1 MNLTGVV
8 LTQEGGFQVVFEYF
22 PVTPYTCKGGDRRLC
37 NEKGN
42 RYKDNDIGKL
52 QYHLDH
58 ESKFIVTRKL
68 FVMNH
73 KSFTSSCLVVPGANV
88 S

>member
-1 MNLTGVV
+1 MV

-22 PVTPYTCKGGDRRLC
+22 PVTPYTWWVGIGDYAM
-37 NEKGN
+37 K
-42 RYKDNDIGKL
+42 KATDIKTMIGKL

-73 KSFTSSCLVVPGANV
+73 KSFTSRCLVVPGAKI